1 MDPTDHSVVSLAK
14 KTDQGTVI
22 EDDPEGV
29 YYEDITDSN
38 RIFDDAPK
46 AYFKK
51 ISDKSTSKIMIKESI
66 DVLRKRKA

>member
-1 MDPTDHSVVSLAK
+1 MDPAEHSVVSIAQ
-14 KTDQGTVI
+14 KTDQGTII
-22 EDDPEGV
+22 EKEPEGI
-29 YYEDITDSN
+29 YYEDIVDSD

-66 DVLRKRKA
+66 EVLKKRKA